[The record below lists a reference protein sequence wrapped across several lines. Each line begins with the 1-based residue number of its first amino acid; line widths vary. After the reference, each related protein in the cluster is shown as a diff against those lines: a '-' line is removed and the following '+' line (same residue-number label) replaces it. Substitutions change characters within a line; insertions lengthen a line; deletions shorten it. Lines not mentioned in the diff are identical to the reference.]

1 MIAMQPALRL
11 VERNYVAYKR
21 NWIFFV
27 TGFFEPFFYLL
38 SIRVGVQELVG
49 TVDGI
54 PYADFVA
61 PGLLA
66 SSAMN
71 AAVMDC
77 TFQVFFR
84 LKYGRI
90 YEGMLATPL
99 DPLDVAGGEMAWTA
113 IRGGIYSTAF
123 LLIMVAMGMVHSW
136 WAVLVVPAA
145 VLIGQAFAGFAM
157 ACTTYLRS
165 WQDFDLIQ
173 LVVLPLFLLSTTF
186 FPLDTYPRGLEIVVQ
201 LTPLY
206 HSVALVRDLC
216 IGTVEWASLWHVA
229 YLTVLGAV
237 GLRITARR
245 FGGLLLG

>member
-1 MIAMQPALRL
+1 MAQPAMRL

-38 SIRVGVQELVG
+38 SVRVGVQELVG
-49 TVDGI
+49 DVGGV
-54 PYADFVA
+54 PYAEFVA

-71 AAVMDC
+71 AAVFDC

-113 IRGGIYSTAF
+113 VRGAIYSTAF
-123 LLIMVAMGMVHSW
+123 LLIMVAMGLVHSW
-136 WAVLVVPAA
+136 WAVLAVPAA
-145 VLIGQAFAGFAM
+145 TLTGLAFAGFAM
-157 ACTTYLRS
+157 ACVTYLRS

-186 FPLDTYPRGLEIVVQ
+186 FPLETYPRGLEIVVQ

-206 HSVALVRDLC
+206 HSVALIRDLC
-216 IGTVEWASLWHVA
+216 LGTVEPSIVWHVV
-229 YLTVLGAV
+229 YLVALGAV
-237 GLRITARR
+237 GLRVTSRR
-245 FGGLLLG
+245 FDGLLLG